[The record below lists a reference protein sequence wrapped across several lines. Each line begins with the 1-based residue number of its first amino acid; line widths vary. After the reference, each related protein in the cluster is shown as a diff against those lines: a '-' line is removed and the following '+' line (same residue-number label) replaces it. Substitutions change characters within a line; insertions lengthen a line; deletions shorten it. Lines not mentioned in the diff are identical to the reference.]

1 MRKQGVDAV
10 RTAIANCINSLQEE
24 VRSQAAGGAPAA
36 SGAPARPPPPVPQP
50 IKVETVAPGAAAPA
64 PAPAAPAPRRVPVR
78 SASDSDSDSDGRSDE
93 EPPPLLAA
101 ALRSL
106 KRSGSKPPTL
116 RLSNA
121 MILDCHVSLIVDALG
136 PDTCNGVTELD
147 LSFNRLTDAGIHV
160 LLKARPC
167 RDHAEM
173 MPRS

>member
-10 RTAIANCINSLQEE
+10 RTAIATCINSLQEE

-64 PAPAAPAPRRVPVR
+64 PAAPAPRRVPVR

-106 KRSGSKPPTL
+106 KASGSKPPTL

-173 MPRS
+173 VPR